1 MSVRNRISRTLAALA
16 LSAIASF
23 MFVLAPSDA
32 AGPQQWSSL
41 DPQSS
46 PLDQRFDP
54 LDPHHKVFAETARIY
69 DKHRDPATGRLTET
83 GERLLNGPS
92 FRAALPSL
100 TTPRPSKRSRVHL
113 DRQSIKM
120 AGNAL
125 LDAVA
130 GKFNPLAF
138 LPRVLLEPT
147 QLGDGT
153 ITPNERERFD
163 RRPEVNVQRFDFT
176 DEGGMTIRGGSCSAL
191 EGESCK
197 YMLMH

>member
-16 LSAIASF
+16 LAAIASF
-23 MFVLAPSDA
+23 VFVLAPSYA
-32 AGPQQWSSL
+32 AGPQ
-41 DPQSS
+41 QSS

-54 LDPHHKVFAETARIY
+54 LDLYHKVFAETARIY

-92 FRAALPSL
+92 FRAAPPSL
-100 TTPRPSKRSRVHL
+100 TTPRPSKRNRVHL
-113 DRQSIKM
+113 DRQSIEM
-120 AGNAL
+120 AGDAL
-125 LDAVA
+125 LDAVT
-130 GKFNPLAF
+130 GKFNPFSLSVR
-138 LPRVLLEPT
+138 LLLEPT

-163 RRPEVNVQRFDFT
+163 RRPEVNVQLFDFT
-176 DEGGMTIRGGSCSAL
+176 DEGGMTIRGGGGSCSAP